1 MGQSGESALAGTAV
15 DDYGPLSPQFNV
27 AQPWVK
33 GYNGEVSLSKN
44 GHYSTVMTRVWIDQ
58 DMKREMGF

>member
-1 MGQSGESALAGTAV
+1 MGKGGQSAPAGTAV
-15 DDYGPLSPQFNV
+15 DASGPLSPQFNV

-44 GHYSTVMTRVWIDQ
+44 GHYSTVLTRVWIDQ
-58 DMKREMGF
+58 DLKREMGF